1 MPDLF
6 TSVFPMFYISVSSS
20 VPLKM
25 QLLLLMRCHARVES
39 RCDQSVILCDS
50 HIVNEL
56 RKGSYVRMSVFIYTR
71 INENLIEE

>member
-1 MPDLF
+1 M
-6 TSVFPMFYISVSSS
+6 
-20 VPLKM
+20 
-25 QLLLLMRCHARVES
+25 C
-39 RCDQSVILCDS
+39 VILCDS

>member
-1 MPDLF
+1 
-6 TSVFPMFYISVSSS
+6 
-20 VPLKM
+20 M
-25 QLLLLMRCHARVES
+25 QFLTGVEF

-56 RKGSYVRMSVFIYTR
+56 RKGLVSYVRVSVFIYTR